1 MGFIGAAGAIATLV
15 FAIKCGRRAVDGIED
30 KKCWAYLLLSML
42 AMSIGTSWPDMYMG
56 IGMFFLLAWWA
67 YLANWLYKL
76 IAHKVA
82 KREKATKKDFWMPIA
97 CFALMIVAVAIT
109 PEKKVDDSSLVA
121 ESVSSSVAVSGSVEE
136 KPNSQEA
143 TAESK
148 QAEQEAERNEA
159 LKAESERRAAEA
171 AASSKKEEPASKEQ
185 SASEKAKE
193 EERNAAIRAE
203 SEKRAARSKAAAEK
217 KTSSASTSTVELS
230 EDEYKAKCV
239 EVDYKDLCRY
249 PERYSHK
256 KIKIKAKIQ
265 QVMDASLLNSSK
277 TYRVQTDTSGYG
289 WYLDDEYF
297 VTDKRTS
304 GSVKLLEDDVI
315 VIYGEFSG
323 MEKVTRALTWT
334 TDEVPGIQMKYAELV
349 KE

>member
-1 MGFIGAAGAIATLV
+1 MGFIGAAGAIATFV

-42 AMSIGTSWPDMYMG
+42 TMSIGTSWPDMYMG

-67 YLANWLYKL
+67 YLANWIYKL

-121 ESVSSSVAVSGSVEE
+121 ESVASSVAVSGSVEE

-143 TAESK
+143 IAESK

-185 SASEKAKE
+185 SASEKAAE
-193 EERNAAIRAE
+193 EERNAAIKAE
-203 SEKRAARSKAAAEK
+203 SEKRAASSKASSKSQAASK
-217 KTSSASTSTVELS
+217 VELS
-230 EDEYKAKCV
+230 EDKYKELCA

-249 PERYSHK
+249 PDKYSHQR
-256 KIKIKAKIQ
+256 IKVKVKIQ
-265 QVMDASLLNSSK
+265 QVMDSSLFSSEK
-277 TYRVQTDTSGYG
+277 AYRMMTDNDGYG
-289 WYLDDEYF
+289 LYLDDEYY
-297 VTDKRTS
+297 VIDERDS
-304 GSVKLLEDDVI
+304 GAVKLLEDDIV
-315 VIYGEFSG
+315 VIYGKFGG
-323 MEKVTRALTWT
+323 MKKVTRALTWT
-334 TDEVPGIQMKYAELV
+334 TDEVPSIEMKYAEIV